1 VRVADAANDDAI
13 GITGRVASET
23 ERTLIIENADE
34 RERQVPK
41 GNAVFEFALAPTAAD
56 DESEDEERRAERTYV
71 TVEGTRL
78 IANPARRT
86 ERKRRSKWR

>member
-13 GITGRVASET
+13 GITGRVVGET
-23 ERTLIIENADE
+23 ERTLIIENADG

-56 DESEDEERRAERTYV
+56 DEDEERRAERTYV